1 MFIKFQLSAREEKKE
16 ALLYFP
22 LFVGLDYMY
31 AETLFAAWK

>member
-22 LFVGLDYMY
+22 LFVGLDY